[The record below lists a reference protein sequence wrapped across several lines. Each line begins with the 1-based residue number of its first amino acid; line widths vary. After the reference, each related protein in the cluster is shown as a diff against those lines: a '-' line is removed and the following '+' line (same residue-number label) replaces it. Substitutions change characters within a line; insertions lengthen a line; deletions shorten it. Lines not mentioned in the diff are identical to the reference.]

1 LALAQ
6 EKGHMERKTESKT
19 LRARLEAYG
28 LADREQHGVDIT
40 VEANQELVLSSRVVA
55 IALAAALLALPA
67 GTANAE
73 SAGAR
78 DRVWP
83 YVARPLAG
91 RIDAGANHTCAI
103 LDDGTVHCWG
113 ALSPALG
120 YPENYDSV
128 GDDEDPSVVGA
139 VFLGSGRTATALS
152 TGPSHTC
159 AILDDGNVLCWGDG
173 SHGKLGYGNTTDIGD
188 TESPAAAGTVDL
200 GAGRTATA
208 ISAGSDHTCAILDDG
223 NVLCWG
229 FYSGGRLGHPYPI
242 GADAYPEDIGDDET
256 PASAGPVDIGAGRTA
271 TAIAADGSTTCAIL
285 DDASLRCW
293 GALYSD
299 SDLWVGDDETPGS
312 VPPVNL
318 GASRTA
324 KAVTIGDDHVCAIVD
339 DGTVRCWGYHYQSGE
354 LGHPGVTEPIG
365 DDEAAGS
372 LGPVDIGAG
381 RTATS
386 ISASGTTTCV
396 VLDDGTTRCWGVHLY
411 GALGNPNLTETIGDD
426 ETPGSKPTIRLG
438 SQRTVTAVATG
449 TFRACALLDNGRL
462 RCWGY
467 NAYGQTGYANTDQIG
482 DDEHPSTAG
491 PVELGGLVSIAP
503 SAPIPAATVTAR
515 DQITVSWKAPN
526 PGSAALVSYQ
536 VTGPGVSPVVTTNR
550 SVVFSKLPP
559 GRYAFTVTATNVART
574 GPSGVTGVIYLY

>member
-1 LALAQ
+1 
-6 EKGHMERKTESKT
+6 MECKTESKT

-128 GDDEDPSVVGA
+128 GDDEDPLVVGA

-173 SHGKLGYGNTTDIGD
+173 
-188 TESPAAAGTVDL
+188 
-200 GAGRTATA
+200 
-208 ISAGSDHTCAILDDG
+208 
-223 NVLCWG
+223 
-229 FYSGGRLGHPYPI
+229 
-242 GADAYPEDIGDDET
+242 IGDDET

-285 DDASLRCW
+285 E
-293 GALYSD
+293 GE
-299 SDLWVGDDETPGS
+299 DL
-312 VPPVNL
+312 
-318 GASRTA
+318 
-324 KAVTIGDDHVCAIVD
+324 
-339 DGTVRCWGYHYQSGE
+339 
-354 LGHPGVTEPIG
+354 
-365 DDEAAGS
+365 
-372 LGPVDIGAG
+372 
-381 RTATS
+381 
-386 ISASGTTTCV
+386 
-396 VLDDGTTRCWGVHLY
+396 
-411 GALGNPNLTETIGDD
+411 
-426 ETPGSKPTIRLG
+426 
-438 SQRTVTAVATG
+438 
-449 TFRACALLDNGRL
+449 
-462 RCWGY
+462 
-467 NAYGQTGYANTDQIG
+467 
-482 DDEHPSTAG
+482 
-491 PVELGGLVSIAP
+491 AP
-503 SAPIPAATVTAR
+503 C
-515 DQITVSWKAPN
+515 
-526 PGSAALVSYQ
+526 
-536 VTGPGVSPVVTTNR
+536 
-550 SVVFSKLPP
+550 
-559 GRYAFTVTATNVART
+559 
-574 GPSGVTGVIYLY
+574 

>member
-1 LALAQ
+1 MANATFKVTWTATPQ
-6 EKGHMERKTESKT
+6 GPEITKSGGNRMA
-19 LRARLEAYG
+19 RAM
-28 LADREQHGVDIT
+28 
-40 VEANQELVLSSRVVA
+40 VVA

-67 GTANAE
+67 GAANAE

-128 GDDEDPSVVGA
+128 GDDEDPSVVGP

-152 TGPSHTC
+152 TGSSHTC
-159 AILDDGNVLCWGDG
+159 AILDNGNVLCWGDG
-173 SHGKLGYGNTTDIGD
+173 SHGKLGYGDTVDIGD
-188 TESPAAAGTVDL
+188 TESPAAAGNVDL

-208 ISAGSDHTCAILDDG
+208 ISAGSDHTCAILDNG

-229 FYSGGRLGHPYPI
+229 YYSGGKLGHPYPI
-242 GADAYPEDIGDDET
+242 GADGYPVTEDIGDDET

-271 TAIAADGSTTCAIL
+271 TAISADTFTTCAIL
-285 DDASLRCW
+285 DDHSLRCW
-293 GALYSD
+293 G
-299 SDLWVGDDETPGS
+299 DLANDVVGDDETPGS
-312 VPPVNL
+312 VPPVDL
-318 GASRTA
+318 GAGRTA
-324 KAVTIGDDHVCAIVD
+324 SAVTVGRDHVCAIVD
-339 DGTVRCWGYHYQSGE
+339 DGTVRCWGNSNPNGE
-354 LGHPGVTEPIG
+354 LGYPGVTEVIG

-381 RTATS
+381 RTATA
-386 ISASGTTTCV
+386 ISTDFATTCA
-396 VLDDGTTRCWGVHLY
+396 VLDDGTARCWGTYLY
-411 GALGNPNLTETIGDD
+411 GALGNPNISEDVGDD
-426 ETPGSKPTIRLG
+426 ETPGSKPAIRLG
-438 SQRTVTAVATG
+438 SQRTVTAITVG
-449 TFRACALLDNGRL
+449 TFRACALLDSGRL

-467 NAYGQTGYANTDQIG
+467 NAYGQTGYGNTDQIG

-503 SAPIPAATVTAR
+503 SAPMPAATVTAR
-515 DQITVSWKAPN
+515 SQITVSWKAPN
-526 PGSAALVSYQ
+526 PGSAALVSYL
-536 VTGPGVSPVVTTNR
+536 VTGPGVSPVVTSSR
-550 SVVFSKLPP
+550 SVVFSNLPP

-574 GPSGVTGVIYLY
+574 GPGGVTGLVYL

>member
-1 LALAQ
+1 
-6 EKGHMERKTESKT
+6 MECKTESKT

-128 GDDEDPSVVGA
+128 GDDEDPLVVGA

-152 TGPSHTC
+152 TGPS
-159 AILDDGNVLCWGDG
+159 
-173 SHGKLGYGNTTDIGD
+173 
-188 TESPAAAGTVDL
+188 
-200 GAGRTATA
+200 
-208 ISAGSDHTCAILDDG
+208 HTCAILDDG

-285 DDASLRCW
+285 E
-293 GALYSD
+293 GE
-299 SDLWVGDDETPGS
+299 DL
-312 VPPVNL
+312 
-318 GASRTA
+318 
-324 KAVTIGDDHVCAIVD
+324 
-339 DGTVRCWGYHYQSGE
+339 
-354 LGHPGVTEPIG
+354 
-365 DDEAAGS
+365 
-372 LGPVDIGAG
+372 
-381 RTATS
+381 
-386 ISASGTTTCV
+386 
-396 VLDDGTTRCWGVHLY
+396 
-411 GALGNPNLTETIGDD
+411 
-426 ETPGSKPTIRLG
+426 
-438 SQRTVTAVATG
+438 
-449 TFRACALLDNGRL
+449 
-462 RCWGY
+462 
-467 NAYGQTGYANTDQIG
+467 
-482 DDEHPSTAG
+482 
-491 PVELGGLVSIAP
+491 AP
-503 SAPIPAATVTAR
+503 C
-515 DQITVSWKAPN
+515 
-526 PGSAALVSYQ
+526 
-536 VTGPGVSPVVTTNR
+536 
-550 SVVFSKLPP
+550 
-559 GRYAFTVTATNVART
+559 
-574 GPSGVTGVIYLY
+574 